1 MSEHSNIISIEGLN
15 FGYKKNNH
23 LLQNINLEVP
33 KASIFGFI
41 GHNGAGKTTTMR
53 ILLGL
58 LKPQSGSISIFGKSL
73 LESREDIFSRVGSL
87 IENPSIYLH
96 LSGYDNLRVACQYLD
111 VPFSKIDEVLE
122 MVHLT
127 EHANKISKKYSTGM
141 KQRLGLAMALLRD
154 PELLVLDEPTNG
166 LDPLGM
172 MEFRELMIRLNQMG
186 KTIFLSS
193 HLLSEVEK
201 MATHIGIIQNGNF
214 RFQGT
219 IKELNQLRNTNL
231 DIRIKVSAASA
242 VHELL
247 KNDLKTKVIDEE
259 TLSFLVKDREHLAS
273 LISQIVH
280 QDIKVYEVIHKRNDL
295 EEIFLNSMN

>member
-15 FGYKKNNH
+15 FGYKKNNP